1 MHLDWGEPSK
11 IISLEIDQ
19 DRARQMGVSSLDVA
33 NFLNSSIS
41 GAMRKLVSDG
51 FVEKAGKDP
60 IIYSLTEKGKEYEI
74 DNN

>member
-1 MHLDWGEPSK
+1 
-11 IISLEIDQ
+11 
-19 DRARQMGVSSLDVA
+19 
-33 NFLNSSIS
+33 
-41 GAMRKLVSDG
+41 MRKLVSDG